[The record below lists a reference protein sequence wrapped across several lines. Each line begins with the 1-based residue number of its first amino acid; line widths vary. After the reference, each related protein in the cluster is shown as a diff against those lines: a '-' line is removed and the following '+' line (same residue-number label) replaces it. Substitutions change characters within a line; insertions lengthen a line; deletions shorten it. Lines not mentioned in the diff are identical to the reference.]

1 MEDDKQVK
9 ARELQLV
16 RSREAKEMQVK
27 AKAEYGN
34 FFGNRWVQLISA
46 VVAMV
51 MIANLQYAWTLFVP
65 GLQKAFGAKLA
76 TVQLGFTLFIW
87 FETFAQPIEGYLLD
101 RFGPKPFFI
110 VAGLL
115 VGVGWTSMGL
125 VTTIGALYFFYA
137 MAGLGAGFIYG
148 GSMSVAIRWFA
159 DRRGLAAGII
169 AGGFGAGSA
178 LFIPTIGSILE
189 NSGIQTAFVTTGILQ
204 GVVIVVVAFILRYP
218 PGAKTHSDKVVI
230 DEVTRGFKP
239 MEVLRTPQF
248 YLIYA
253 MFLFMT
259 VGGLLLT
266 SNAKPFAKD
275 IGVLSAFVIMG
286 VTADRIS
293 NGGGRVVWGWISD
306 RFGRENVMFVSFTL
320 NAIFVAS
327 FGYIGRYN
335 WGYVIGMFLIMGT
348 WGQLF
353 SLFPSLIADRYGT
366 TYQASNY
373 GMLYTAKGFGGI
385 LGGVVASLIVA
396 SYGWTIVFI
405 ASGVLAFMSALGALI
420 LKKVPKPIRPDLRIN
435 TGAPTKTA

>member
-1 MEDDKQVK
+1 MDDDKQVK
-9 ARELQLV
+9 V
-16 RSREAKEMQVK
+16 REARIREASEMQVK
-27 AKAEYGN
+27 AKAAYGP

-46 VVAMV
+46 VIAMV

-65 GLQKAFGAKLA
+65 GLQKSFGASLA
-76 TVQLGFTLFIW
+76 AVQLGFTLFIW

-101 RFGPKPFFI
+101 RFGAKPFFLA
-110 VAGLL
+110 AGLM
-115 VGVGWTSMGL
+115 VGIGWTSMGL
-125 VTTIGALYFFYA
+125 VKSLSGLYFFYA
-137 MAGLGAGFIYG
+137 LAGLGAGFVYG

-178 LFIPTIGSILE
+178 LFIPTIGNILKS
-189 NSGIQTAFVTTGILQ
+189 SGVQTAFIMTGILQ
-204 GVVIVVVAFILRYP
+204 GVVIIIVAFILRYP
-218 PGAKTHSDKVVI
+218 PGAKTHASHDKSVV
-230 DEVTRGFKP
+230 DEATRGFKP
-239 MEVLRTPQF
+239 WEVLRTPQF
-248 YLIYA
+248 YLIYV
-253 MFLFMT
+253 MFFFMT

-266 SNAKPFAKD
+266 ANAKPFGKD
-275 IGVLSAFVIMG
+275 VGVLAAFIIMG

-306 RFGRENVMFVSFTL
+306 KFGRENVMFVSFTL
-320 NAIFVAS
+320 NAIFVGS
-327 FGYIGRYN
+327 FGFIGRTN

-373 GMLYTAKGFGGI
+373 GLLYTAKGFGGI
-385 LGGVVASLIVA
+385 LGGVVGALIA
-396 SYGWTIVFI
+396 ATYGWTIVFV

-420 LKKVPKPIRPDLRIN
+420 LKQIPKPVRPDQRIDA
-435 TGAPTKTA
+435 GAPTKTA